1 MSIQARATQY
11 GKLFGN
17 WKIREFIG
25 EGSQGKTGVFRII
38 KNYENFHDENALKV
52 VTVLREDGWPEEL
65 TEEARQN
72 YEANK
77 AALCAQAV
85 NEVKLMNRLAG
96 DPYVVSYQNWEFCDW
111 EESGQF
117 GCDLLIQM
125 PMLVTLKR
133 LQRTDGYFSGEEIR
147 RVGRDICKAL
157 IRCGEEG
164 ILHRDIK
171 PANIFLPSNRKG
183 NYMLGDFGIS
193 RIVENGLGS
202 ASTSVGTLDYAA
214 PEQFS
219 PGYDSRVDI
228 YSLGLTLYELA
239 NQNRLP
245 FWMPGHSSAEAIKQ
259 RLSGSILPPPSQAD
273 PELAQII
280 LKACA
285 FRPEDRYQTAKE
297 FLDALDS
304 VQFQPTPKPE
314 PELEPDHT
322 PVPIPPDPVPPNPIK
337 KLKFIIAGICTV
349 AILVVAIVAAIL
361 HGGSDPVQG
370 PYSTGGDT
378 GVSID
383 PPQGPDVPVPPIQPP
398 GSGLDYASMYHI
410 ILTVGDKVT
419 VREFNE
425 ALPILTERLDLFTGG
440 EPYEMKVGD
449 DFIDL
454 YLPKDAFGEVEI
466 EQALKCYITRITD
479 LYIFDK
485 ASGAYLTMKKAALG
499 RDDLESVTLM
509 DGTIDG
515 VDATEYG
522 IETPTYQYIVVTLTD
537 QCAQRYRQEITEWGE
552 KLAFGQDID
561 STPTNYYYHY
571 TFPAGDGKT
580 FYILNN
586 DLGGHFAELVVYNF
600 THAPLPLSFGIT
612 IDLNSNVKWQRL
624 EEALVA
630 GENQREASEVIG
642 DTVTFLIRNYTK
654 DLTTGELLDL
664 ETEMKARLD
673 ILEQPYAYGE
683 VENPEYFIFAVKTG
697 LEHMGEPIINLFDNY
712 NTINLRTN
720 FVEAVVNCESLSW
733 EKDGDGTY
741 RVALKVG
748 SYDIDDLAKLSG
760 WMAEQDGGT
769 LFLTNSIGIPL
780 LSADINQQIEDGTVT
795 FRHLCFDNIGDGA
808 NITDE
813 NIWIFRLMDQA
824 WNKSQSKISLSV
836 VDTQMNLDGMVMSP
850 DESKYGISYSQEA
863 KNITDAIL
871 SVVPDASV
879 TIQDHDICVFLG
891 LDVNEVLPEIAAM
904 VAQDIYEASSFEESI
919 YHGLD
924 IYLIDEDNGA
934 AERGRIFFSKRYNSS
949 WGWND
954 ENLINGYIY
963 VYGIFVN
970 GRLERYKEAFKDIVE
985 TDPFY
990 IGMTVEGWTHWTFD
1004 S

>member
-133 LQRTDGYFSGEEIR
+133 LQRTEGYFSGEEIR

-193 RIVENGLGS
+193 RIVESGLGS

-214 PEQFS
+214 PEQFGS
-219 PGYDSRVDI
+219 GYDSRVDI

-239 NQNRLP
+239 NQNCLP
-245 FWMPGHSSAEAIKQ
+245 FWKPGHSSAEAIKQ

-285 FRPEDRYQTAKE
+285 FRPEDRYQTAEE
-297 FLDALDS
+297 FLSALDGA
-304 VQFQPTPKPE
+304 QPQPIPLPE
-314 PELEPDHT
+314 SPI
-322 PVPIPPDPVPPNPIK
+322 PVPIPSDPVHPTPVK
-337 KLKFIIAGICTV
+337 KLKSIIAVVCTV
-349 AILVVAIVAAIL
+349 AILVVAVVAAIL
-361 HGGSDPVQG
+361 HGGSDTVQG
-370 PYSTGGDT
+370 SNSTGGDT
-378 GVSID
+378 GVLSD
-383 PPQGPDVPVPPIQPP
+383 TPQGTDVPVEPIQEPD
-398 GSGLDYASMYHI
+398 SELDRTLMYHI
-410 ILTVGDKVT
+410 TLTVGDEVT
-419 VREFNE
+419 VREYNE

-440 EPYEMKVGD
+440 EPYEMTEGD

-454 YLPKDAFGEVEI
+454 YLPKNVFGEGKI
-466 EQALKCYITRITD
+466 EQVLECYITRATD
-479 LYIFDK
+479 LYLFDK
-485 ASGAYLTMKKAALG
+485 TNFGILSSKVTIKEPLT

-509 DGTIDG
+509 EGTIDG
-515 VDATEYG
+515 IDATEYG
-522 IETPTYQYIVVTLTD
+522 IETPAYQYIKVTLTD
-537 QCAQRYRQEITEWGE
+537 QCAQWYSQEIAELGE
-552 KLAFGQDID
+552 NLAFGQDITK
-561 STPTNYYYHY
+561 SNFYYYY
-571 TFPAGDGKT
+571 TFPVGDGKT

-586 DLGGHFAELVVYNF
+586 GSGRHFNELLVYNL
-600 THAPLPLSFGIT
+600 THAPLPFSFEVT
-612 IDLNSNVKWQRL
+612 IDLNDTVEWQSL

-630 GENQREASEVIG
+630 GKNQCEASELTG
-642 DTVTFLIRNYTK
+642 DTVTFLLTSYKT
-654 DLTTGELLDL
+654 DLTAGELLDL

-673 ILEQPYAYGE
+673 ILEQPYAYGL
-683 VENPEYFIFAVKTG
+683 VENQNDYILAVRTG
-697 LEHMGEPIINLFDNY
+697 LEHMGKPIMNIIARSSSSIELQTD
-712 NTINLRTN
+712 
-720 FVEAVVNCESLSW
+720 FVTVSVGCESFNL
-733 EKDGDGTY
+733 EKEETGIYSAT
-741 RVALKVG
+741 VKVG
-748 SYDIDDLAKLSG
+748 KNDTDELLKLSS
-760 WMAEQDGGT
+760 WMAEQGGGT
-769 LFLTNSIGIPL
+769 LSLAQGKMPL
-780 LSADINQQIEDGTVT
+780 LSVDIDQQIENGTITV
-795 FRHLCFDNIGDGA
+795 RHLCFESRGDGA

-813 NIWIFRLMDQA
+813 DVWFLRLLDRV
-824 WNKSQSKISLSV
+824 WNNSLPMMLSV
-836 VDTQMNLDGMVMSP
+836 GDVQMILEDRAVTP
-850 DESKYGISYSQEA
+850 VESKYGVSYSQEA
-863 KNITDAIL
+863 KNIIDAIL

-879 TIQDHDICVFLG
+879 TILDNTNTVRVFLD
-891 LDVNEVLPEIAAM
+891 LEVDEDLPETATAT
-904 VAQDIYEASSFEESI
+904 AQEIYEASGFGASI
-919 YHGLD
+919 YQRMA
-924 IYLIDEDNGA
+924 IILIDEEDT
-934 AERGRIFFSKRYNSS
+934 ERGRIFFDKSYKSIWSS
-949 WGWND
+949 D
-954 ENLINGYIY
+954 ETVKDGYIY
-963 VYGIFVN
+963 VHGLFAY
-970 GRLERYKEAFKDIVE
+970 GRLEQYEETFKNIVE

-990 IGMTVEGWTHWTFD
+990 TSLTEDATRWEYEW
-1004 S
+1004 